1 MNFLAHLYLACLPE
15 GQARYDEELL
25 VGNFIA
31 DSVKGSKYQLFS
43 PTISRGIL
51 MHREVDYFSDHN
63 PFYLQSV
70 HQLQPAYGKYSGVI
84 TDMFY
89 DYFLAANWNSYSSV
103 DLRKFCDDAYLIL
116 TSHQESMPEES
127 RIILEY
133 MSNHDWLYSY
143 RETEGIRR
151 ALNGMSKR
159 MKYYFPMDNAV
170 QELEK
175 NSSIYLRHFSEFFPL
190 LVEHTKQYTD
200 LHA

>member
-1 MNFLAHLYLACLPE
+1 MNFLAHLYLACLPK
-15 GQARYDEELL
+15 GQAGYDEELL

-31 DSVKGSKYQLFS
+31 DSVKGNKYQLFS

-51 MHREVDYFSDHN
+51 MHRQVDYFSDHN

-70 HQLQPAYGKYSGVI
+70 HRLQPAHGKYSGII

-89 DYFLAANWNSYSSV
+89 DYFLAINWNTYSSI
-103 DLRKFCDDAYLIL
+103 DLRKFCDDAYRIL
-116 TSHQESMPEES
+116 ASHQDVMPEES
-127 RIILEY
+127 RTILEY
-133 MSNHDWLYSY
+133 MIKHDWLYSY

-170 QELEK
+170 SELE
-175 NSSIYLRHFSEFFPL
+175 NNASMYNRHFSAFFPL
-190 LVEHTKQYTD
+190 LIEHVKQY
-200 LHA
+200 

>member
-1 MNFLAHLYLACLPE
+1 MNFLAHLYVACLPN
-15 GQARYDEELL
+15 GQTGYDEELL

-31 DSVKGSKYQLFS
+31 DSVKGNKYRLFS
-43 PTISRGIL
+43 STISRGIL

-70 HQLQPAYGKYSGVI
+70 HQLQPAYGKYSGII

-89 DYFLAANWNSYSSV
+89 DYLLANNWNTYSSIE
-103 DLRKFCDDAYLIL
+103 LRKFCDDAYRIL
-116 TSHQESMPEES
+116 ASHDKVMPEES

-133 MSNHDWLYSY
+133 MTKHDWLYSY

-170 QELEK
+170 TELV
-175 NSSIYLRHFSEFFPL
+175 NNAAGYGRHFSEFFPL
-190 LVEHTKQYTD
+190 LIEHVKQY
-200 LHA
+200 